1 MRFPEPRRAG
11 LSSFLSVLLILAMP
25 VCVCAQEPTSTP
37 KPALRED
44 ARLASPPTFETLLA
58 ADTYKMY
65 GEVRN
70 LGQLLSTGGA
80 GEIVD
85 PIVKLAD
92 PPQEFKSI
100 VKFLKANAEPLASSR
115 ALFAAWPARTNVP
128 NILVAI
134 EFGTPEE
141 ASKFA
146 PKLESFLPTILP
158 PVPVQPD
165 DQQSQPP
172 KGAAAPKSVK
182 PKENERP
189 GGYDP
194 SAPPQTEQLPF
205 VISHEGT
212 LVFISDKAFKQTQ
225 INPPHSKLLA
235 EDQNFRVAHDRF
247 ASEPIFVFFNIAL
260 EDRTKAR
267 PSSTPTVSADVDA
280 AAKAKQE
287 KAETGNEFEV
297 AEMQAQ
303 PSPTPA
309 EMTATLTAQVQDT
322 PESQPSPTQ
331 AQQSQAM
338 AASHV
343 GSMLNF
349 LSMGDE
355 PNPDAVGLALVLD
368 NNEYVIR
375 AMLLDPPNVKYSP
388 IPFLPQLVS
397 STPTA
402 TNVTSVLPGDTEAFV
417 SASIDFTR
425 TYQGMR
431 KQAEAQVISRDAMG
445 RRPPRSSAELLV
457 NPFAEF
463 EKKAGFKISE
473 DLLPAFG
480 NEIAIAGSLTSL
492 QGMGGLNLGIAMPA
506 AIPPDSAKSDSKKQ
520 ASAFPILAISI
531 KDRDGAS
538 RLLPHVLN
546 GLGVGEANLLAQKE
560 RHGDAEM
567 VNYAGMFAYAFVGD
581 FLVISDAASV
591 RHIVDAYNDHQT
603 LSSNSNYRNSSRWQP
618 RESLG
623 QIYISPAL
631 MEAYQQEIHKQAA
644 TLDQTMRDFL
654 LKLSPEASAITYALS
669 NDGLGTLHELHLPKN
684 LIISMV
690 AGMSSATK
698 NPPPEMNEGI
708 AIGVLQM
715 IAGAEIAYKS
725 GAGKGAYG
733 TLDQLIEQHL
743 ASREMMDKHGYKFD
757 MTVYGSQF
765 EVVATPLEYGKTGKR
780 SFFIDQSNVL
790 RAGDHGGG
798 AATIADNPI
807 Q

>member
-1 MRFPEPRRAG
+1 MRFPNSRRAG
-11 LSSFLSVLLILAMP
+11 YGHSFSVISLIIALST
-25 VCVCAQEPTSTP
+25 CVCAQQPTT
-37 KPALRED
+37 KPQ
-44 ARLASPPTFETLLA
+44 ASPPQTASQIPAPTFETLLA
-58 ADTYKMY
+58 SDTYKMY

-70 LGQLLSTGGA
+70 VGQLLSTGGA

-85 PIVKLAD
+85 PILKLAD
-92 PPQEFKSI
+92 PPKEFKSV

-115 ALFAAWPARTNVP
+115 LLFASWPARSNVP
-128 NILVAI
+128 TFLVAI

-141 ASKFA
+141 AAKFA
-146 PKLESFLPTILP
+146 PKLENFLPTILP
-158 PVPVQPD
+158 PVSVQPD
-165 DQQSQPP
+165 DKDTQPAKP
-172 KGAAAPKSVK
+172 GNAGAPTPSPKS
-182 PKENERP
+182 NDRP
-189 GGYDP
+189 GGYNP
-194 SAPPQTEQLPF
+194 SAPPVDQLPF
-205 VISHEGT
+205 VISHQGT
-212 LVFISDKAFKQTQ
+212 LVYISDKPFKQTQ

-260 EDRTKAR
+260 EDRTKPK
-267 PSSTPTVSADVDA
+267 PSATPIVSADVDTA
-280 AAKAKQE
+280 DKAKQE
-287 KAETGNEFEV
+287 KAEAGNEIEV

-303 PSPTPA
+303 ASPTPA
-309 EMTATLTAQVQDT
+309 ETTATLTVQVQST
-322 PESQPSPTQ
+322 PEPQATSSQ

-338 AASHV
+338 AASQA
-343 GSMLNF
+343 GSLLNF
-349 LSMGDE
+349 LSTGDE

-375 AMLLDPPNVKYSP
+375 AMLLDPPNIKFSP
-388 IPFLPQLVS
+388 VPFLPQLVS

-417 SASIDFTR
+417 SASIDLAK
-425 TYQGMR
+425 TYEGMR
-431 KQAEAQVISRDAMG
+431 KQAEAQVITRDAMG
-445 RRPPRSSAELLV
+445 RRPPRMAAELTV

-463 EKKAGFKISE
+463 EKKAGFKLSE
-473 DLLPAFG
+473 DLLPALG

-492 QGMGGLNLGIAMPA
+492 QGIGGFNLGIAMPTSRS
-506 AIPPDSAKSDSKKQ
+506 DSSGSDSKKQ
-520 ASAFPILAISI
+520 ANAFPILAISV
-531 KDRDGAS
+531 KDRDSVS
-538 RLLPHVLN
+538 RLMPRVLV
-546 GLGVGEANLLAQKE
+546 GLGIGEANLLAQKE

-591 RHIVDAYNDHQT
+591 RHIIDAYTDHQT
-603 LSSNSNYRNSSRWQP
+603 LSSTTTYRNSSRWEP

-631 MEAYQQEIHKQAA
+631 MESYQQEIHKQAA
-644 TLDQTMRDFL
+644 TLDPAMRDFL

-684 LIISMV
+684 LIISMI

-698 NPPPEMNEGI
+698 NPPPEMNEAI
-708 AIGVLQM
+708 AISVLQM
-715 IAGAEIAYKS
+715 IAGGEQAYKT

-733 TLDQLIEQHL
+733 TLDQLVEQHF
-743 ASREMMDKHGYKFD
+743 ASREMMEKYGYKFE
-757 MTVYGSQF
+757 MTVSGSQF
-765 EVVATPLEYGKTGKR
+765 EVVATPIEYGRTGKR

-798 AATIADNPI
+798 PATIADNPI